1 VKRWMMMALGLAFSA
16 FFVWLGFRDLKINE
30 LIDIIRTIDAGWLI
44 LAALV
49 YQLAAYIITWRWY
62 FLLHPVKDVHAHS
75 LFPIVMIG
83 YMGNNIYPARIGEF
97 IRAYLL
103 KKDEQIPYAPSLA
116 TIIVERIFDGL
127 VMLSFVF
134 TALLFVEFDNDVIR
148 NVIVGTAP
156 LFFGALLVFSFLAV
170 RPLLARR
177 IYTSV
182 ITAVLPQGVQEK
194 VLHLADHFM
203 TGLET
208 LRTPRLLLFTWV
220 SSLASWIVEAS
231 TYWLVLRAFDFEVS
245 FFVLM
250 LVMGLANLTTILP
263 STPGYF
269 GTFHGVVVIILEA
282 FGVNGELAGA
292 YAIVMH
298 LVLWLPVTLFGAFFL
313 IHRGMGW
320 RDLEKATQQVEREA
334 VA

>member
-1 VKRWMMMALGLAFSA
+1 MKRWMMMALGLAFSA

-44 LAALV
+44 LAAVV

-134 TALLFVEFDNDVIR
+134 TALLFVEFDNEVIR

-182 ITAVLPQGVQEK
+182 ITALLPQGIQEK

-203 TGLET
+203 SGLET

-231 TYWLVLRAFDFEVS
+231 TYWIVLRAFDFEVS

-313 IHRGMGW
+313 IQRGMGW